1 MRLCVYL
8 NGTHKAR
15 TVFEVAN
22 VTRPRRLRSNEKGVR
37 KAHRRF
43 SGIHSFSVSGL
54 HGIVSVL
61 NAWARRD
68 AETPRRRDGSARV
81 QASASV
87 REEISRR
94 GSVDRDARDT
104 E

>member
-68 AETPRRRDGSARV
+68 AETPRR
-81 QASASV
+81 V
-87 REEISRR
+87 RTSTGERICSRR
-94 GSVDRDARDT
+94 NFETWVGRPRRT
-104 E
+104 